1 MCVVPVSGKRQ
12 KRIDWQLAKKM
23 KKATEVHSAKTVHFS
38 SQLSKKEKDGA
49 KCQCVCEFV

>member
-1 MCVVPVSGKRQ
+1 MVPVSGKRQ